1 MLIDSRADR
10 ERQAWAVL
18 RLLVDDPRFDPDDLD
33 WTLVRAV
40 AERAGVIV
48 RVADTIV
55 RRGEELPPRLAES
68 AAVACTH
75 TQRVLEMVD
84 RLGAACRRLGI
95 AHAFLTIAGLT
106 MDIDRLAVI
115 TQKAEHEYAGTPV
128 GIMDMTIVAG
138 AWQYSA

>member
-1 MLIDSRADR
+1 MLIDSREER
-10 ERQAWAVL
+10 ERLAWAVL
-18 RLLVDDPRFDPDDLD
+18 RLLLDDPRFDADDLD

-75 TQRVLEMVD
+75 TQRVLEIVD
-84 RLGAACRRLGI
+84 QLGAACRRLGI
-95 AHAFLTIAGLT
+95 AQGS
-106 MDIDRLAVI
+106 
-115 TQKAEHEYAGTPV
+115 
-128 GIMDMTIVAG
+128 G
-138 AWQYSA
+138 ARRPLLR